1 MSRGPERSFV
11 FFFCPSCLRTVGSAA
26 GRPEPYWLERVE
38 SVAGHRRTWVQI
50 GPRANLGQRGGVA
63 GLGPGP
69 TVDARLLERNRQWT
83 PFTDE

>member
-1 MSRGPERSFV
+1 M
-11 FFFCPSCLRTVGSAA
+11 GSAGG
-26 GRPEPYWLERVE
+26 GREPYCLERVE
-38 SVAGHRRTWVQI
+38 RVAGNRRTWAQI
-50 GPRANLGQRGGVA
+50 GPRANLGRRGGVA